1 MMTTSDLKLRLFR
14 QIDALDKSKLE
25 ELYGVL
31 INYLNG
37 QKDLS
42 DWEKLSDNQKLG
54 ILDAIDEID
63 SGMGI
68 SNKVVLEKFRKK
80 YSHI

>member
-1 MMTTSDLKLRLFR
+1 MTTSDLKLRLFR

-31 INYLNG
+31 INYING

-42 DWEKLSDNQKLG
+42 DWEKLTESQKLG
-54 ILDAIDEID
+54 ILDAIDEIE
-63 SGMGI
+63 SGRGI
-68 SNKVVLEKFRKK
+68 SNKVVLEKVRKK
-80 YSHI
+80 YSHV